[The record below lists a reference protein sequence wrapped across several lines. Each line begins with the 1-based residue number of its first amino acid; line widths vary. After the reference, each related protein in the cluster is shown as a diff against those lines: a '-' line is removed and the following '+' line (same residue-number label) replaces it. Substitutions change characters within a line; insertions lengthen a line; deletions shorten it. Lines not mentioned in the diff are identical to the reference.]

1 MNYEYIL
8 DKFLINLTDE
18 FSGFQYHNIC
28 KHAAIID
35 KDGKVLASSK
45 FFKVRK
51 IYLIKLKMQIN
62 F

>member
-18 FSGFQYHNIC
+18 FSGFQYYNIC

-45 FFKVRK
+45 FFKVRNF
-51 IYLIKLKMQIN
+51 YFIKLKMQ
-62 F
+62 

>member
-18 FSGFQYHNIC
+18 FSGLQYYNIC

-51 IYLIKLKMQIN
+51 FILRN
-62 F
+62 